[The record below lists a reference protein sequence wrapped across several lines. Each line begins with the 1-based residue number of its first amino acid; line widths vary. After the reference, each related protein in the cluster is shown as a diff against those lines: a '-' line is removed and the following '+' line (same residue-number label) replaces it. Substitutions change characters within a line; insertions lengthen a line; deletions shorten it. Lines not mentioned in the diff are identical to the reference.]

1 MVTIKRVD
9 VLSAMKLGALFN
21 ALTVTVFGVFFFAC
35 NSLAFSAM
43 NSSFQAFSAQ
53 TGSSSGTNAFNSS
66 AFATASL
73 ASCLIGYVILIVVAA
88 ISGAIMGALYAFF
101 YNVISNWAGGIRVE
115 LDMVGLESGD
125 KPKKLDTGDE
135 FRF

>member
-9 VLSAMKLGALFN
+9 VLSAMKIGALFN
-21 ALTVTVFGVFFFAC
+21 ALTVTVFGVFFLAC

-43 NSSFQAFSAQ
+43 NASLQGLSNQA
-53 TGSSSGTNAFNSS
+53 GGSSGTSSFNSS

-73 ASCLIGYVILIVVAA
+73 ATCLIGYIIAIVVAA
-88 ISGAIMGALYAFF
+88 ISGAIIGAMYAFF

-115 LDMVGLESGD
+115 LDMVALESGD
-125 KPKKLDTGDE
+125 KPKKFDAGDE